1 MSAYKRIECEFKD
14 RETLIEALDFLD
26 LEYQQF
32 DSPENLKG
40 WKNDTRN
47 EKANIIVSKESLN
60 KNLTGAS
67 NDLGFLWNEEEQKFE
82 MICSQYDQSRN
93 VDKKII
99 QSYSKAAIEK
109 VLKENGF
116 KTKVSIKKE
125 DILNKKMQELKM
137 TVRKIV
143 WKR

>member
-14 RETLIEALDFLD
+14 KETLLEALDFLG
-26 LEYQQF
+26 LEYRVC

-40 WKNDTRN
+40 WKNDIRG
-47 EKANIIVSKESLN
+47 EKADIIVLKESLN
-60 KNLTGAS
+60 KTITGAS
-67 NDLGFLWNEEEQKFE
+67 NDLGFLWNEEEKRFE
-82 MICSQYDQSRN
+82 MICSNYDQSRE

-99 QSYSKAAIEK
+99 QSYAKSAMEK

-125 DILNKKMQELKM
+125 DILAKKMQELKM

-143 WKR
+143 

>member
-1 MSAYKRIECEFKD
+1 
-14 RETLIEALDFLD
+14 
-26 LEYQQF
+26 
-32 DSPENLKG
+32 
-40 WKNDTRN
+40 
-47 EKANIIVSKESLN
+47 
-60 KNLTGAS
+60 
-67 NDLGFLWNEEEQKFE
+67 

-143 WKR
+143 

>member
-14 RETLIEALDFLD
+14 KESLLEALDFLD
-26 LEYQQF
+26 LDYKEYE
-32 DSPENLKG
+32 SPENLKG
-40 WKNDTRN
+40 WKNDVRK
-47 EKANIIVSKESLN
+47 EKAHIIIPKESLN

-67 NDLGFLWNEEEQKFE
+67 NDVGFLWNEEEQRFE
-82 MICSQYDQSRN
+82 MICSQYDQSKN

-99 QSYSKAAIEK
+99 QSYAKSAIEK

-143 WKR
+143 

>member
-67 NDLGFLWNEEEQKFE
+67 NDLGFLWNEEEQRFE

>member
-14 RETLIEALDFLD
+14 KETLLEALDFLD
-26 LEYQQF
+26 LDYKEFQ
-32 DSPENLKG
+32 SPENLKG
-40 WKNDTRN
+40 WKNDVRN
-47 EKANIIVSKESLN
+47 EKAHIIIPKESLN
-60 KNLTGAS
+60 KTLTGAS
-67 NDLGFLWNEEEQKFE
+67 NDVGFLWNEEEKRFE
-82 MICSQYDQSRN
+82 MICSQYDQSKN

-99 QSYSKAAIEK
+99 QSYAKSALEK

-143 WKR
+143 

>member
-32 DSPENLKG
+32 DNPENLKG

-67 NDLGFLWNEEEQKFE
+67 NDLGFLWNEEEQRFE

-143 WKR
+143 